1 MSIRRMTD
9 NHDAGIHQDD
19 DFLDDAEGAHN
30 TMSINSYYRYG
41 IAAAIHSQYH
51 AKKTLSVVVLS
62 NKNFGCCMS
71 TTQIVYI
78 HKISMHEKVNELCY
92 YNWFLTE
99 QMESYEHADICN
111 CCLFLPHHFHNYGMG
126 MEAEQGTVYAAID
139 SMWRDLL
146 PTMDFFP
153 LQVLQRSDN

>member
-1 MSIRRMTD
+1 MTD

-62 NKNFGCCMS
+62 NKTLAAVC
-71 TTQIVYI
+71 QQP
-78 HKISMHEKVNELCY
+78 KLCTY
-92 YNWFLTE
+92 TRYPCT
-99 QMESYEHADICN
+99 
-111 CCLFLPHHFHNYGMG
+111 
-126 MEAEQGTVYAAID
+126 
-139 SMWRDLL
+139 RK
-146 PTMDFFP
+146 
-153 LQVLQRSDN
+153 